1 MKYYPIN
8 LNIKD
13 KRCLVIGGGQV
24 AERKVE
30 NLLGAGAKVVVVS
43 SRLTPKL
50 GKLSRKGRIE
60 NIARNYRKGDLK
72 GAVLAFGATND
83 PRVNRRILQEARE
96 EGVLLNSVD
105 DPKNCDFT
113 VPSMVSRGD
122 LLISISTGGK
132 SPALSQKIRKELEE
146 SFGEE
151 YKTLLNL
158 LSAVRERLVEMGSN
172 SEQNKAKFN
181 KLINS
186 NLLEFIR
193 DRKIEQIDEL
203 LQDILGKGYCLAEL
217 NLSL

>member
-8 LNIKD
+8 LNIND
-13 KRCLVIGGGQV
+13 KRCLVVGGGEV

-30 NLLGAGAKVVVVS
+30 KLLSAGAKVVVVS

-50 GKLSRKGRIE
+50 SKLSREGLIE
-60 NIARNYRKGDLK
+60 NIARNYRKGDLQ

-83 PRVNRRILQEARE
+83 PKVNRRILQEARE

-105 DPKNCDFT
+105 DPQNCDFT
-113 VPSMVSRGD
+113 IPSMISQGD
-122 LLISISTGGK
+122 LLISISTGDK
-132 SPALSQKIRKELEE
+132 SPALSQKIRQELEE

-151 YKTLLNL
+151 YGTMLNL
-158 LSAVRERLVEMGSN
+158 LSAVRERLLGMSSD
-172 SEQNKAKFN
+172 SEKNKVKFK

-186 NLLEFIR
+186 NLLELIK
-193 DRKIEQIDEL
+193 DRKIEQIDKL
-203 LQDILGKGYCLAEL
+203 LQDILGKGYRLDEL

>member
-8 LNIKD
+8 LNIKN
-13 KRCLVIGGGQV
+13 KRCLVVGGGLV

-30 NLLGAGAKVVVVS
+30 KLLSAGAKVVVVS
-43 SRLTPKL
+43 ARLTPKL

-60 NIARNYRKGDLK
+60 SIARNYRKGDLK

-83 PRVNRRILQEARE
+83 SKVNRRILQEARE

-146 SFGEE
+146 SFGKE
-151 YKTLLNL
+151 YEILLNL
-158 LSAVRERLVEMGSN
+158 LSAVRERLIEMGSN
-172 SEQNKAKFN
+172 TEQNKTKFK

-186 NLLEFIR
+186 NLLEFIK
-193 DRKIEQIDEL
+193 DRKIEQINKL
-203 LQDILGKGYCLAEL
+203 LQNILGKGYRLDEL
-217 NLSL
+217 DLSL

>member
-13 KRCLVIGGGQV
+13 KRCLIIGGGQV

-30 NLLGAGAKVVVVS
+30 KLLSAGAKVVVVS
-43 SRLTPKL
+43 SRLTSKL

-60 NIARNYRKGDLK
+60 NITRNYRKGDLK

-83 PRVNRRILQEARE
+83 PKVNRRILQEARK

-146 SFGEE
+146 SFGKE
-151 YKTLLNL
+151 YETLLNL
-158 LSAVRERLVEMGSN
+158 LSTVRERLMEMGSN
-172 SEQNKAKFN
+172 SEQNKAKFK

-186 NLLEFIR
+186 NLLEFIK
-193 DRKIEQIDEL
+193 DRKIEQINKL
-203 LQDILGKGYCLAEL
+203 LQDILGKGYRLAEL
-217 NLSL
+217 DSSL

>member
-13 KRCLVIGGGQV
+13 KRCLIIGGGQV

-30 NLLGAGAKVVVVS
+30 KLLSAGAKVVVVS
-43 SRLTPKL
+43 SRLTSKL

-60 NIARNYRKGDLK
+60 NITRNYRKGDLK

-83 PRVNRRILQEARE
+83 PKVNRRILQEARK

-113 VPSMVSRGD
+113 VPSMVRRGD

-146 SFGEE
+146 SFGKE
-151 YKTLLNL
+151 YETLLNL
-158 LSAVRERLVEMGSN
+158 LSAVRERLMELGSN
-172 SEQNKAKFN
+172 SEQNKAKFK

-186 NLLEFIR
+186 NLLGLIK
-193 DRKIEQIDEL
+193 DRKIEQIDKL
-203 LQDILGKGYCLAEL
+203 LQDILGKGYRLAEL
-217 NLSL
+217 NFSL

>member
-8 LNIKD
+8 LNIND
-13 KRCLVIGGGQV
+13 KRCLIIGGGQV

-30 NLLGAGAKVVVVS
+30 KLLSAGAKVVVVS
-43 SRLTPKL
+43 SRLTSKL

-83 PRVNRRILQEARE
+83 SNVNRRILQEARE

-146 SFGEE
+146 SFGKE
-151 YKTLLNL
+151 YETMLNL
-158 LSAVRERLVEMGSN
+158 LSAVRERLMEMGSN
-172 SEQNKAKFN
+172 SEQNKAKFK

-186 NLLEFIR
+186 NLLELIK
-193 DRKIEQIDEL
+193 DRKIEQIDKL
-203 LQDILGKGYCLAEL
+203 LQDILGKGCRLAEL
-217 NLSL
+217 DLSL

>member
-50 GKLSRKGRIE
+50 GKLSCKSRIE

-146 SFGEE
+146 SFGKE
-151 YKTLLNL
+151 YETLLNL
-158 LSAVRERLVEMGSN
+158 LSAVRERLMEMGSN
-172 SEQNKAKFN
+172 SEQNKAKFK

-186 NLLEFIR
+186 NLLGLIK

>member
-8 LNIKD
+8 LNIND
-13 KRCLVIGGGQV
+13 KRCLIIGGGQV

-30 NLLGAGAKVVVVS
+30 KLLSAGAKVVVVS
-43 SRLTPKL
+43 SRLTSKL

-83 PRVNRRILQEARE
+83 SNVNRRILQEARE

-146 SFGEE
+146 SFGKE
-151 YKTLLNL
+151 YETMLNL
-158 LSAVRERLVEMGSN
+158 LSAVRERLMEMGSN
-172 SEQNKAKFN
+172 SEQNKAKFK

-186 NLLEFIR
+186 NLLELIK
-193 DRKIEQIDEL
+193 DRKIEQIDKL
-203 LQDILGKGYCLAEL
+203 LQDILGKGYRLDEL
-217 NLSL
+217 DLSL